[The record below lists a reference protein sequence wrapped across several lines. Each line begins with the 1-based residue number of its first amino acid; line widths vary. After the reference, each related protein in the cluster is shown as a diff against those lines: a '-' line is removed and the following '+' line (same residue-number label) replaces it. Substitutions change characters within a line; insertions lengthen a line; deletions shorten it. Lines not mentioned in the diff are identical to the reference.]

1 MNHREELNVDEG
13 LRGNEQIEEAIAAL
27 QQEPSQEMLAHTL
40 TVIRRR
46 MNENGQV
53 IIAVEPPVGDRGL
66 QIQAVRTE
74 DGENWW
80 VAFTGFE
87 EEMRGSEGVMSTFLT
102 DMGHLFTSALEVEE
116 ISGIILNP
124 WNRTLMLNKSFNR
137 FLIISLD
144 VLICRYS
151 PLFRA
156 FPALFISEEPHKSFY
171 YPSCFRSQK

>member
-1 MNHREELNVDEG
+1 MSDQENQNVDEG

-66 QIQAVRTE
+66 QVQAVRTE

-102 DMGHLFTSALEVEE
+102 DMGHLFTSASVSYTHLTLPTKLEV
-116 ISGIILNP
+116 
-124 WNRTLMLNKSFNR
+124 
-137 FLIISLD
+137 
-144 VLICRYS
+144 
-151 PLFRA
+151 
-156 FPALFISEEPHKSFY
+156 
-171 YPSCFRSQK
+171 

>member
-1 MNHREELNVDEG
+1 MSDQENQNVDEG

-66 QIQAVRTE
+66 QVQAVRTE

-124 WNRTLMLNKSFNR
+124 WNRTLMLNKK
-137 FLIISLD
+137 LINIILGN
-144 VLICRYS
+144 C
-151 PLFRA
+151 
-156 FPALFISEEPHKSFY
+156 
-171 YPSCFRSQK
+171 

>member
-1 MNHREELNVDEG
+1 MSDQENQNVDEG

-53 IIAVEPPVGDRGL
+53 IIAVEPPVGDRGT
-66 QIQAVRTE
+66 A
-74 DGENWW
+74 G
-80 VAFTGFE
+80 TGSPD
-87 EEMRGSEGVMSTFLT
+87 RGRRELVGSIYRFRGRNAGGRRSDVYLLT

-124 WNRTLMLNKSFNR
+124 WNRTLMLNKK
-137 FLIISLD
+137 LINI
-144 VLICRYS
+144 VLGNC
-151 PLFRA
+151 
-156 FPALFISEEPHKSFY
+156 
-171 YPSCFRSQK
+171 

>member
-1 MNHREELNVDEG
+1 MVSYGLDGKIYRGTSSATGLGDSLCGYGGYELEDRKDMNHKEELNVDEG

-40 TVIRRR
+40 TCIRRR

-53 IIAVEPPVGDRGL
+53 IIAVEPPVGDQGM
-66 QIQAVRTE
+66 QVQAVQTD
-74 DGENWW
+74 DGANWW

-87 EEMRGSEGVMSTFLT
+87 EEIKGSEGVMSTFLT

-124 WNRTLMLNKSFNR
+124 WNRTLMLNKK
-137 FLIISLD
+137 LINIILGN
-144 VLICRYS
+144 C
-151 PLFRA
+151 
-156 FPALFISEEPHKSFY
+156 
-171 YPSCFRSQK
+171 